1 MTHELDEKAWT
12 AFVTELTKH
21 IDYDDDAYKAAI
33 RAYLSAAKSEPVA
46 VKRAALFDP
55 DGFMTSRSN
64 GIGERAAPTATPAVK
79 AWCQPMKEGKHTPR
93 QFVVLYED
101 AEQGICTFDD
111 EAEAR
116 DHWERANVNWN
127 CYLLGT
133 LPLASEPAN
142 G

>member
-46 VKRAALFDP
+46 VKALIEDRIAWHKCSCPEPCDDYNVFPGGCAGRYQKDYRTLLAA
-55 DGFMTSRSN
+55 
-64 GIGERAAPTATPAVK
+64 
-79 AWCQPMKEGKHTPR
+79 
-93 QFVVLYED
+93 
-101 AEQGICTFDD
+101 
-111 EAEAR
+111 
-116 DHWERANVNWN
+116 
-127 CYLLGT
+127 
-133 LPLASEPAN
+133 LASEPAN